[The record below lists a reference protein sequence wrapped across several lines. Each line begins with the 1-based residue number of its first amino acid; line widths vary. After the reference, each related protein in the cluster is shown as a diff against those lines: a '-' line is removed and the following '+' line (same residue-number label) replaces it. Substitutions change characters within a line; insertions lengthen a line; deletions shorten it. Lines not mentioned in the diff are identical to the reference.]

1 MDNFILNNDT
11 WLRYLPIVMYGLGIV
26 LAALM
31 VAIGFL
37 IYRRYKNQNPKSH
50 KHRSAFA
57 MAYADTFAP
66 HASSSVPLKRN
77 DPPPYQ
83 QDARYTRVQQPATP
97 IPDRPQFENER
108 GVIEMYFEYED
119 EYKI

>member
-1 MDNFILNNDT
+1 MDSFILNNDT
-11 WLRYLPIVMYGLGIV
+11 WLRYLPLIMYGLLIV
-26 LAALM
+26 LAAMM

-37 IYRRYKNQNPKSH
+37 IYRRYKNQNLKSRNR
-50 KHRSAFA
+50 KSPFA

-66 HASSSVPLKRN
+66 HASSSVPLKRKE
-77 DPPPYQ
+77 PPQ

-108 GVIEMYFEYED
+108 GVIEMYFEFED